1 MDALP
6 LVGRTALVTGAA
18 AGIGAAISRELA
30 GLGATVVLADLDVAA
45 AGKLAAELPAAASV
59 LEVDLDDPVA
69 VERCVDATESV
80 DVLVSNAGITVVER
94 FGDSDPGVWDRM
106 WRINLRAP
114 LQLAHRLLPGMTQRG
129 FGRLIFISSD
139 SARVGA
145 GGEVVYSATK
155 AGLHAA
161 AKSLAREA
169 ARHGVTC
176 NVVCPGLIDT
186 SMLRGVARDNPGVV
200 DRLLSGIPQRRFG
213 TPDEVA
219 GLVGYLCSPRAA
231 YITGQVMSVSGGV
244 TMA

>member
-1 MDALP
+1 MDVLP
-6 LVGRTALVTGAA
+6 LAGRTALVTGAA

-30 GLGATVVLADLDVAA
+30 GFGATVVLADLDAAA
-45 AGKLAAELPAAASV
+45 AGQLAAELPGARV
-59 LEVDLDDPVA
+59 LQVDLDDAAA
-69 VERCVDATESV
+69 VERCADAAESV
-80 DVLVSNAGITVVER
+80 EILVSNAGVAVVER
-94 FGDSDPGVWDRM
+94 FSDSDPAGWDRM
-106 WRINLRAP
+106 WRVNLRAP
-114 LQLAHRLLPGMTQRG
+114 LQLAHRLLPGMMQRG
-129 FGRLIFISSD
+129 FGRLVFISSD

-169 ARHGVTC
+169 ARDGVTC

>member
-1 MDALP
+1 MDVLP
-6 LVGRTALVTGAA
+6 LVGRRALVTGAA

-30 GLGATVVLADLDVAA
+30 GFGATVVLADIDAA
-45 AGKLAAELPAAASV
+45 AVGQLAAELPAARA
-59 LEVDLDDPVA
+59 LQVDLDDAAA
-69 VERCVDATESV
+69 VERCADAVESV
-80 DVLVSNAGITVVER
+80 DILVSNAGVTVVER
-94 FGDSDPGVWDRM
+94 FGDSDPAGWDRM
-106 WRINLRAP
+106 WRVNLRAP
-114 LQLAHRLLPGMTQRG
+114 LQLAHRLLPGMMQRG
-129 FGRLIFISSD
+129 FGRLVFISSD
-139 SARVGA
+139 SARIGA

-169 ARHGVTC
+169 AREGVTC

-213 TPDEVA
+213 TSDEVA

>member
-6 LVGRTALVTGAA
+6 LAGRTALVTGAA

-30 GLGATVVLADLDVAA
+30 GFGATVVLADLDAAA
-45 AGKLAAELPAAASV
+45 AGQLAAELPGARA
-59 LEVDLDDPVA
+59 LRVDLDDAAA
-69 VERCVDATESV
+69 VERCADAAESV
-80 DVLVSNAGITVVER
+80 DILVSNAGVTVVEW
-94 FGDSDPGVWDRM
+94 FSDSDPAGWDRM
-106 WRINLRAP
+106 WRVNLRAP
-114 LQLAHRLLPGMTQRG
+114 LQLAHRLLPGMMQRG
-129 FGRLIFISSD
+129 FGRLVFISSD

-145 GGEVVYSATK
+145 GGEVIYSATK

-169 ARHGVTC
+169 ARGGVTC

-186 SMLRGVARDNPGVV
+186 GMLRGVAQDNPGVV

>member
-6 LVGRTALVTGAA
+6 LAGRTALVTGAA

-30 GLGATVVLADLDVAA
+30 EFGTTVVLADLDIDA
-45 AGKLAAELPAAASV
+45 AGKLAAELPAARA
-59 LEVDLDDPVA
+59 LEVDLDDPA
-69 VERCVDATESV
+69 AAERCADAAEPA
-80 DVLVSNAGITVVER
+80 DILVSNAGITVVER
-94 FGDSDPGVWDRM
+94 FSDSDPAGWDRM
-106 WRINLRAP
+106 WRVNLRAP
-114 LQLAHRLLPGMTQRG
+114 LQLAHRLLPGMMQRG
-129 FGRLIFISSD
+129 FGRLVFISSD

-145 GGEVVYSATK
+145 GGEVIYSATK

-169 ARHGVTC
+169 ARGGVTC

-186 SMLRGVARDNPGVV
+186 SMLRGVARNNPGVV

>member
-1 MDALP
+1 MDVLP

-30 GLGATVVLADLDVAA
+30 GFGATVVLADIDAAA
-45 AGKLAAELPAAASV
+45 AGQLAAELPAARA
-59 LEVDLDDPVA
+59 LQVDLDDAAA
-69 VERCVDATESV
+69 VERCADAVESV
-80 DVLVSNAGITVVER
+80 DILVSNAGVTVVER
-94 FGDSDPGVWDRM
+94 FGDSDPAGWDRM
-106 WRINLRAP
+106 WRVNLRAP
-114 LQLAHRLLPGMTQRG
+114 LQLAHRLLPGMMQRG
-129 FGRLIFISSD
+129 FGRLVFISSD
-139 SARVGA
+139 SARIGA

-169 ARHGVTC
+169 AREGVTC

-186 SMLRGVARDNPGVV
+186 GMLRGVARDNPGVV

-213 TPDEVA
+213 TSDEVA

>member
-1 MDALP
+1 MDPLP
-6 LVGRTALVTGAA
+6 LAGRTALVTGAA

-30 GLGATVVLADLDVAA
+30 GAGAAVVLADLDAAA
-45 AGKLAAELPAAASV
+45 AGKLAAELPAALA
-59 LEVDLDDPVA
+59 LEVDLDDPAA
-69 VERCVDATESV
+69 VERCADAAGPA
-80 DVLVSNAGITVVER
+80 DILVNNAGITAVER
-94 FGDSDPGVWDRM
+94 FGDSDPAGWDRM
-106 WRINLRAP
+106 WRINMRAP
-114 LQLAHRLLPGMTQRG
+114 LQLARRLLPGMMQRG

-145 GGEVVYSATK
+145 GREVVYSATK

-161 AKSLAREA
+161 AKSLARET
-169 ARHGVTC
+169 ARHGVTS

-200 DRLLSGIPQRRFG
+200 DRLLNGIPQRRFG

>member
-1 MDALP
+1 MDVLP
-6 LVGRTALVTGAA
+6 LAGRTALVTGAA

-30 GLGATVVLADLDVAA
+30 GFGATVVLADLDAAA
-45 AGKLAAELPAAASV
+45 AGQLAAELPAARA
-59 LEVDLDDPVA
+59 LQVDLDDAAA
-69 VERCVDATESV
+69 VERCADAVESV
-80 DVLVSNAGITVVER
+80 DILVSNAGVTVVER
-94 FGDSDPGVWDRM
+94 FSDSDPAGWDRM
-106 WRINLRAP
+106 WRVNLRAP
-114 LQLAHRLLPGMTQRG
+114 LQLAHRLLPGMMQRG
-129 FGRLIFISSD
+129 FGRLVFISSD
-139 SARVGA
+139 SARIGA
-145 GGEVVYSATK
+145 GGEVIYSATK

-169 ARHGVTC
+169 AREGVTC

>member
-6 LVGRTALVTGAA
+6 LAGRTALVTGAA

-30 GLGATVVLADLDVAA
+30 GFGATVVLADLDAAA
-45 AGKLAAELPAAASV
+45 AGQLAAELPGARA
-59 LEVDLDDPVA
+59 LRVDLDDAAA
-69 VERCVDATESV
+69 VERCADAAESV
-80 DVLVSNAGITVVER
+80 DILVSNAGVTVVER
-94 FGDSDPGVWDRM
+94 FSDSDPARWDRM
-106 WRINLRAP
+106 WRVNLRAP
-114 LQLAHRLLPGMTQRG
+114 LQLAHRLLPGMMQRG
-129 FGRLIFISSD
+129 FGRLVFISSD

-145 GGEVVYSATK
+145 GGEVIYSATK

-169 ARHGVTC
+169 ARGGVTC

-186 SMLRGVARDNPGVV
+186 GMLRGVAQDNPGVV

>member
-1 MDALP
+1 MDVLP
-6 LVGRTALVTGAA
+6 LAGRTALVTGAA

-30 GLGATVVLADLDVAA
+30 GFGATVVLADIDAAA
-45 AGKLAAELPAAASV
+45 AGQLAAELPAARA
-59 LEVDLDDPVA
+59 LQVDLDDAAA
-69 VERCVDATESV
+69 VERCADAAESV
-80 DVLVSNAGITVVER
+80 DILVSNAGVTVVER
-94 FGDSDPGVWDRM
+94 FSDSDPAGWDRM
-106 WRINLRAP
+106 WRVNLRAP
-114 LQLAHRLLPGMTQRG
+114 LQLAHRLLPGMMQRG
-129 FGRLIFISSD
+129 FGRLVFISSD
-139 SARVGA
+139 SARIGA

-169 ARHGVTC
+169 AREGVTC

-186 SMLRGVARDNPGVV
+186 GMLRGVARDNPGVV

>member
-1 MDALP
+1 MTELP
-6 LVGRTALVTGAA
+6 LAGRTALVTGAA
-18 AGIGAAISRELA
+18 AGIGAAISGELA
-30 GLGATVVLADLDVAA
+30 GLGAAVLLADLDAGA
-45 AGKLAAELPAAASV
+45 AGKLAAELPAARV
-59 LEVDLDDPVA
+59 LEVDLDDPAA
-69 VERCVDATESV
+69 VDRCADAAGPVDI
-80 DVLVSNAGITVVER
+80 LVSNAGITVVER
-94 FGDSDPGVWDRM
+94 FSDSDPAGWDRM

-114 LQLAHRLLPGMTQRG
+114 LQLAHRLLPGMMERG
-129 FGRLIFISSD
+129 FGRLVFISSD

-169 ARHGVTC
+169 ARDGVTC
-176 NVVCPGLIDT
+176 NVACPGLIDT
-186 SMLRGVARDNPGVV
+186 SMLRSVARDNPGVV
-200 DRLLSGIPQRRFG
+200 DRLLRGIPQRRFG

>member
-6 LVGRTALVTGAA
+6 LAGRTALVTGAA

-30 GLGATVVLADLDVAA
+30 GFGATVVLADLDAAA
-45 AGKLAAELPAAASV
+45 AGQLAAELPGARA
-59 LEVDLDDPVA
+59 LRVDLDDAAA
-69 VERCVDATESV
+69 VERCADAAESV
-80 DVLVSNAGITVVER
+80 DILVSNAGVTVVER
-94 FGDSDPGVWDRM
+94 FSDSDPARWDRM
-106 WRINLRAP
+106 WRVNLRAP
-114 LQLAHRLLPGMTQRG
+114 LQLAHRLLPGMMQRG
-129 FGRLIFISSD
+129 FGRLVFISSD

-145 GGEVVYSATK
+145 GGEVIYSATK

-169 ARHGVTC
+169 ARGGVTC

-186 SMLRGVARDNPGVV
+186 GMLRGVAQDNPGVV

-213 TPDEVA
+213 TPNEVA

>member
-1 MDALP
+1 MDVLP
-6 LVGRTALVTGAA
+6 LAGRTALVTGAA
-18 AGIGAAISRELA
+18 AGIGAAISRELT
-30 GLGATVVLADLDVAA
+30 GFGATVVLADLDAAA
-45 AGKLAAELPAAASV
+45 AGQLAAELPAARA
-59 LEVDLDDPVA
+59 LQVDLDDAAA
-69 VERCVDATESV
+69 VERCADAAESV
-80 DVLVSNAGITVVER
+80 DILVSNAGITVVER
-94 FGDSDPGVWDRM
+94 FSDSDPAGWDRM

-114 LQLAHRLLPGMTQRG
+114 LQLAHRLLPGMMQRG
-129 FGRLIFISSD
+129 FGRLVFISSD

-145 GGEVVYSATK
+145 GGEVIYSATK

-169 ARHGVTC
+169 ARGGVTC

-186 SMLRGVARDNPGVV
+186 GMLRGVARNNPGVV

>member
-6 LVGRTALVTGAA
+6 LAGRTALVTGAA

-30 GLGATVVLADLDVAA
+30 GFGATVVLADLDAAA
-45 AGKLAAELPAAASV
+45 AGQLAAELPAARA
-59 LEVDLDDPVA
+59 LQVDLDDAAA
-69 VERCVDATESV
+69 VERCADAAESV
-80 DVLVSNAGITVVER
+80 DILVSNAGVTVVER
-94 FGDSDPGVWDRM
+94 FSDSDPARWDRM
-106 WRINLRAP
+106 WRVNLRAP
-114 LQLAHRLLPGMTQRG
+114 LQLAHRLLPGMMQRG
-129 FGRLIFISSD
+129 FGRLVFISSD

-145 GGEVVYSATK
+145 GGEVIYSATK

-169 ARHGVTC
+169 ARGGVTC

-186 SMLRGVARDNPGVV
+186 SMLRGVAQDNPGVV

>member
-1 MDALP
+1 MDVLP
-6 LVGRTALVTGAA
+6 LAGRTALVTGAA
-18 AGIGAAISRELA
+18 AGLGAAISRELA
-30 GLGATVVLADLDVAA
+30 GFGATMVLADLDTDA
-45 AGKLAAELPAAASV
+45 AGKLAAELPAARA
-59 LEVDLDDPVA
+59 LEVDLDDPAA
-69 VERCVDATESV
+69 VERCADAAEPA
-80 DVLVSNAGITVVER
+80 DILISNAGITVVER
-94 FGDSDPGVWDRM
+94 FSDSDPAGWDRM

-114 LQLAHRLLPGMTQRG
+114 LQLAHRLLPGMMQRG
-129 FGRLIFISSD
+129 FGRLVFVSSD

-169 ARHGVTC
+169 ARDGVTC

-186 SMLRGVARDNPGVV
+186 SMLRGVARANPGVV

-219 GLVGYLCSPRAA
+219 GLVGYLCCPRAA

>member
-1 MDALP
+1 MDILP
-6 LVGRTALVTGAA
+6 LAGRTALVTGAA

-30 GLGATVVLADLDVAA
+30 GFGATVVLADLDADAV
-45 AGKLAAELPAAASV
+45 GKLAAELPGARV
-59 LEVDLDDPVA
+59 LEVDLDDAAA
-69 VERCVDATESV
+69 VERCADAAESV
-80 DVLVSNAGITVVER
+80 DILVSNAGVTVVER
-94 FGDSDPGVWDRM
+94 FSDSDPAGWDRM
-106 WRINLRAP
+106 WRVNLRAP
-114 LQLAHRLLPGMTQRG
+114 LQFAHRLLPGMMQRG
-129 FGRLIFISSD
+129 FGRLVFISSD

-145 GGEVVYSATK
+145 GGEVIYSATK

-169 ARHGVTC
+169 ARGGVTC

-186 SMLRGVARDNPGVV
+186 SMLRGVAQDNPGVV

>member
-1 MDALP
+1 MNELP
-6 LVGRTALVTGAA
+6 LAGRMALVTGAA

-30 GLGATVVLADLDVAA
+30 GLGATVVLADLDAAA
-45 AGKLAAELPAAASV
+45 AGKLAAELPAAWA
-59 LEVDLDDPVA
+59 LEVDLDDRAA
-69 VERCVDATESV
+69 VERCADAAESADIV
-80 DVLVSNAGITVVER
+80 VNNAGITVVER
-94 FGDSDPGVWDRM
+94 FADSDPAGWDRM

-114 LQLAHRLLPGMTQRG
+114 LQLARRLLPGMMQRG
-129 FGRLIFISSD
+129 FGRLVFISSD

-145 GGEVVYSATK
+145 GGEVIYSATK

-161 AKSLAREA
+161 AKSLARET
-169 ARHGVTC
+169 ARGGVTC

-213 TPDEVA
+213 SPDEVA
-219 GLVGYLCSPRAA
+219 GLVGYLCSPRAG

>member
-1 MDALP
+1 MDVLP
-6 LVGRTALVTGAA
+6 LVGRRALVTGAA

-30 GLGATVVLADLDVAA
+30 GFGATVVLADIDAA
-45 AGKLAAELPAAASV
+45 AVGRLAAELPAARA
-59 LEVDLDDPVA
+59 LQVDLDDAAA
-69 VERCVDATESV
+69 VERCADAVESV
-80 DVLVSNAGITVVER
+80 DILVSNAGVTVVER
-94 FGDSDPGVWDRM
+94 FGDSDPAGWDRM
-106 WRINLRAP
+106 WRVNLRAP
-114 LQLAHRLLPGMTQRG
+114 LQLAHRLLPGMMQRG
-129 FGRLIFISSD
+129 FGRLVFISSD
-139 SARVGA
+139 SARIGA

-169 ARHGVTC
+169 AREGVTC

-213 TPDEVA
+213 TSDEVA

>member
-1 MDALP
+1 MTELP
-6 LVGRTALVTGAA
+6 LAGRTALVTGAA
-18 AGIGAAISRELA
+18 AGIGAAISGELA
-30 GLGATVVLADLDVAA
+30 GLGAAVLLADLDAGA
-45 AGKLAAELPAAASV
+45 AGKLAAELPAARV
-59 LEVDLDDPVA
+59 LEVDLDDPAA
-69 VERCVDATESV
+69 VDRCADAAGPVDI
-80 DVLVSNAGITVVER
+80 LVSNAGITVVER
-94 FGDSDPGVWDRM
+94 FSDSDPVGWDRM

-114 LQLAHRLLPGMTQRG
+114 LQLAHRLLPGMMERG
-129 FGRLIFISSD
+129 FGRLVFISSD

-145 GGEVVYSATK
+145 GGEVIYSATK

-169 ARHGVTC
+169 ARRGVTC

-200 DRLLSGIPQRRFG
+200 DRLLGGIPQRRFG

-219 GLVGYLCSPRAA
+219 SLACYLCSARAA
-231 YITGQVMSVSGGV
+231 YVTGQVMSVSGGV

>member
-6 LVGRTALVTGAA
+6 LAGRTALVTGAA

-30 GLGATVVLADLDVAA
+30 GLGVSVVLADLDADA
-45 AGKLAAELPAAASV
+45 AGKLAADLPAARAI
-59 LEVDLDDPVA
+59 EVDLDDPAA
-69 VERCVDATESV
+69 VERCADAAGSP
-80 DVLVSNAGITVVER
+80 DMLVSNAGITVVER
-94 FGDSDPGVWDRM
+94 FGASDPAGWDRM

-114 LQLAHRLLPGMTQRG
+114 LQLAHRLLPGMMQRG
-129 FGRLIFISSD
+129 FGRLVFISSD

-169 ARHGVTC
+169 ARNGVTS

-186 SMLRGVARDNPGVV
+186 SMLRGVAQENPGVV

-219 GLVGYLCSPRAA
+219 SLVGYLCSPRAA

>member
-30 GLGATVVLADLDVAA
+30 GFGATVVLADLDAAA
-45 AGKLAAELPAAASV
+45 AGQLAAELPGARA
-59 LEVDLDDPVA
+59 LRVDLDDAAA
-69 VERCVDATESV
+69 VERCADAAESV
-80 DVLVSNAGITVVER
+80 DILVSNAGVTVVER
-94 FGDSDPGVWDRM
+94 FSDSDPARWDRM
-106 WRINLRAP
+106 WRVNLRAP
-114 LQLAHRLLPGMTQRG
+114 LQLAHRLLPGMMQRG
-129 FGRLIFISSD
+129 FGRLVFISSD

-145 GGEVVYSATK
+145 GGEVIYSATK

-169 ARHGVTC
+169 ARGGVTC

-186 SMLRGVARDNPGVV
+186 GMLRGVAQDNPGVV